1 MRANAPLE
9 PNTSTCTEWSI
20 TSSAGTSGLILAGSP
35 PIARIASRI
44 AARSTTAGTP
54 VKSCMSTRAGV
65 NEISV
70 LGSAAASHLASAS
83 MSCARIDSPS
93 SLRSRFSSR
102 TFSENGS
109 RAMSYFAWSA
119 SSRKI
124 SYERSPTVSVAL
136 ASKVLGFTV

>member
-1 MRANAPLE
+1 M
-9 PNTSTCTEWSI
+9 I
-20 TSSAGTSGLILAGSP
+20 
-35 PIARIASRI
+35 
-44 AARSTTAGTP
+44 
-54 VKSCMSTRAGV
+54 TRAGV
-65 NEISV
+65 NEISL
-70 LGSAAASHLASAS
+70 LGSAAASHFASAS

-102 TFSENGS
+102 TFNENGS
-109 RAMSYFAWSA
+109 RAMSYFACSA